1 MSGAYNIVVQTLK
14 LVDDD
19 EGYPDYAEVIK
30 TEYTGGDWQETKAA
44 LEDIYN
50 KNVKAFEEFAE
61 VDSKLAPAYDKYHKA
76 LRKYNDYEKMAKK
89 LSDTIDSIPRVS
101 DIDGKAVL
109 ASTEA
114 ESKKLQKEVYKLGKE
129 LQKIKDDHNSK
140 YDILEDISQDGIYGL
155 ATPGNMKA
163 NYESFQDWLNSNEG
177 SQSLV
182 NYLEDNGWHKVEPTG
197 LEVNEVDPWDY

>member
-1 MSGAYNIVVQTLK
+1 MSSAYNIVVQTLK

-19 EGYPDYAEVIK
+19 KGYPDYAEVIK
-30 TEYTGGDWQETKAA
+30 TEYTGGDWQETKAD
-44 LEDIYN
+44 LEDIYS

-61 VDSKLAPAYDKYHKA
+61 VDSKIKPAYDKYHKA
-76 LRKYNDYEKMAKK
+76 LRKYNDYEKMSKT
-89 LSDTIDSIPRVS
+89 LSEAIDSIPRVS
-101 DIDGKAVL
+101 DVGGEVVL

-114 ESKKLQKEVYKLGKE
+114 ESKKLQKEVDKLGKE

-163 NYESFQDWLNSNEG
+163 NYESLQDWLNSNEG
-177 SQSLV
+177 AQSLV

-197 LEVNEVDPWDY
+197 VEVNEVDPWDY

>member
-1 MSGAYNIVVQTLK
+1 MTSAYNIVVQTLK
-14 LVDDD
+14 FVDDD
-19 EGYPDYAEVIK
+19 EGYTDYAEVIK
-30 TEYTGGDWQETKAA
+30 TEYTGGDWQEAKAA

-76 LRKYNDYEKMAKK
+76 LRKYNDYENMSKTMSNA
-89 LSDTIDSIPRVS
+89 LSLISDVAEVDSKS
-101 DIDGKAVL
+101 VL

-114 ESKKLQKEVYKLGKE
+114 EVKKLQKEVDKLGKE
-129 LQKIKDDHNSK
+129 LQKIKDEHNSK
-140 YDILEDISQDGIYGL
+140 YDILEDISQDGIYGF
-155 ATPGNMKA
+155 ATYGNMKA

-177 SQSLV
+177 SISLS
-182 NYLEDNGWHKVEPTG
+182 NYLEDNGWRKVEPTG